1 MIRPKRG
8 TLRDA
13 EERRVTQR
21 GGLELRIPL
30 IFSANLCAAF
40 AFLCVAVLFCLT
52 LPAQAHG
59 TGKPQ
64 LLNAPAGP
72 YLLSV
77 WTDPD
82 PLRADETH
90 VVVAVLEPATQEFIV
105 SDVTVTVRLRSLDDP
120 TVELVETAAA
130 DDTNRLLF
138 AAEFNERVTPGRWQV
153 GVSANGAR
161 GAGDEVTFE
170 VEVAPARGF
179 NWLWLGV
186 GGLGAAVVVW
196 LLASMRGA
204 TRRRP
209 RAG

>member
-1 MIRPKRG
+1 MSEVRG
-8 TLRDA
+8 TQRDA
-13 EERRVTQR
+13 EQRRETQR
-21 GGLELRIPL
+21 GTDNLS
-30 IFSANLCAAF
+30 FSAKLCAIS
-40 AFLCVAVLFCLT
+40 AFLCVPLLFLH
-52 LPAQAHG
+52 LLSASAHG
-59 TGKPQ
+59 TGTPQ

-105 SDVTVTVRLRSLDDP
+105 SDVAVKVRLRSLADP
-120 TVELVETAAA
+120 TVELVETAGT
-130 DDTNRLLF
+130 DNTNRLLF
-138 AAEFNERVTPGRWQV
+138 AAEFNDRVTPGRWQV
-153 GVSANGAR
+153 GVSAAGAR

-170 VEVAPARGF
+170 IEVAPARGF

-186 GGLGAAVVVW
+186 AGLGAAVVAW
-196 LLASMRGA
+196 LLASMRRPA
-204 TRRRP
+204 KRRP